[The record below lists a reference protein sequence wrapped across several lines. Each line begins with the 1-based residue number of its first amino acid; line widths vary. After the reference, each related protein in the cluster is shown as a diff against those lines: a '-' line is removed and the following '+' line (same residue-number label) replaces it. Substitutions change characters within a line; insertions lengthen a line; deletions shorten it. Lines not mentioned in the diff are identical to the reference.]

1 VCERNGA
8 WSLRLSWAVA
18 LGAWLVLG
26 SARPAFAAGIT
37 SLVEWDAPEGCAGAL
52 EVHARS
58 SRLLGYEPD
67 TLGKLSRIRGSVVRT
82 ATGYRLVLEAFEH
95 ARRSSRLFEAASC
108 DDLVDTA
115 ALAIALAIAPEQAAG
130 ITPPAGQAEGAANAA
145 AGTPEPPPGAGSAD
159 ALSSAPSSSGGAAAA
174 GSGLPSL
181 RGFAAADVLVESGA
195 LPRPSPGVAVRAG
208 VLLGALSLG
217 AQGAL
222 FGAQTL
228 DVAPDQNVE
237 FELLAAGVRGCWR
250 LRETPPRLN
259 ACAGAEAGRYRGIGL
274 GLTPARRVR
283 DLWLAAGAAL
293 DAEWPLG
300 PALAVELRAEPM
312 LPLLRKQYTVNGRD
326 DVHAPDVVSARL
338 YLGLI
343 LTGG

>member
-1 VCERNGA
+1 M
-8 WSLRLSWAVA
+8 SLGVRLSWAVA

-82 ATGYRLVLEAFEH
+82 AQGYRLVLEAFEH
-95 ARRSSRLFEAASC
+95 DRRSSRVFEAASC

-115 ALAIALAIAPEQAAG
+115 ALAIALAIAPEQ
-130 ITPPAGQAEGAANAA
+130 TA
-145 AGTPEPPPGAGSAD
+145 AGTPEPPRGAGPAD
-159 ALSSAPSSSGGAAAA
+159 ALSSAPSSSGDAAGA
-174 GSGLPSL
+174 GSGAPSL
-181 RGFAAADVLVESGA
+181 RGFAAADALVESGA

-208 VLLGALSLG
+208 VLLGALSLA

-228 DVAPDQNVE
+228 GVAPDQNVE

-274 GLTPARRVR
+274 GLTPARQVR